1 MCWMENKEI
10 FCTLCIDFG
19 RGCIVMCRRN
29 QLLGVALTAFGV
41 GLLAA
46 SFFESG
52 LFCGFVAVASIVA
65 GICICQK
72 N

>member
-1 MCWMENKEI
+1 
-10 FCTLCIDFG
+10 
-19 RGCIVMCRRN
+19 MCRRN